1 MGNKDEGTATL
12 IKVTFAGDPP
22 RMDFALTR
30 LNNGANITDMQ
41 TNETSALGSGELA
54 KIVTDAGEALRR
66 TLEATLVKMK
76 PYQSIEVI
84 IMVMPEAGFRFV
96 GPGTGKQN
104 LGAIDRI
111 RFGLVG
117 DMDDESIHV
126 ISPADKKRRASDN
139 KLTEKTIIVMHEGK
153 DGKISLNQDKNIYG
167 SVLDADIID
176 QDDIVDEDDD
186 LVQS

>member
-1 MGNKDEGTATL
+1 MGKNDEGTATL
-12 IKVTFAGDPP
+12 IKITFAGDPP

-41 TNETSALGSGELA
+41 TDETSALGSGELA
-54 KIVTDAGEALRR
+54 TIVTDAGEALRR
-66 TLEATLVKMK
+66 TLEATLAKMK

-96 GPGTGKQN
+96 GPGAGKQS

-117 DMDDESIHV
+117 DTDDESIHV
-126 ISPADKKRRASDN
+126 ISPKDKTRKASDN
-139 KLTEKTIIVMHEGK
+139 KLEEKTIIVMHGGK
-153 DGKISLNQDKNIYG
+153 NGKISLNQDKNIFG
-167 SVLDADIID
+167 SVLDGDIIEG
-176 QDDIVDEDDD
+176 DIIEDDD
-186 LVQS
+186 DLQQ